1 MVRSAR
7 ACDRAAGRE
16 PQERLVELT
25 GAFKARTSARVV
37 GPLPAPEAVDEL
49 LGYLRERGYL
59 PESGLSRP

>member
-1 MVRSAR
+1 M
-7 ACDRAAGRE
+7 
-16 PQERLVELT
+16 ELT